1 MSGPF
6 RDAEL
11 EAYLDEALP
20 ADEMVRIEA
29 ALRASRELAARLAAI
44 NARRDA
50 GLHSLGDIW
59 RRHRITCPERT
70 ELGSF
75 LLGVLE
81 PAHAAYVRFHLEVIG
96 CRLCQANLADLQ
108 QQQAATA
115 GAAGRRR
122 RYVKSSAGLLPKKK
136 P

>member
-20 ADEMVRIEA
+20 ADEMARIEE

-108 QQQAATA
+108 QQTLTA
-115 GAAGRRR
+115 GAARRRR

-136 P
+136 S

>member
-1 MSGPF
+1 MSSSF
-6 RDAEL
+6 SEAEL
-11 EAYLDEALP
+11 EGYLDEALP
-20 ADEMVRIEA
+20 VEEMARIEA
-29 ALRASRELAARLAAI
+29 ALRASSELAARLAAI

-70 ELGSF
+70 ELGSY

-81 PAHAAYVRFHLEVIG
+81 AGHAAYIRFHLEVIG

-108 QQQAATA
+108 QQQAARPDTA
-115 GAAGRRR
+115 SRRR
-122 RYVKSSAGLLPKKK
+122 RYFKSSAGLLRKMK

>member
-6 RDAEL
+6 RDADL

-20 ADEMVRIEA
+20 ADEMARIEE
-29 ALRASRELAARLAAI
+29 ALRASQELAARLAAI

-59 RRHRITCPERT
+59 RRHRITCPDRT

-81 PAHAAYVRFHLEVIG
+81 PSHAAYVRFHLEVIG

-115 GAAGRRR
+115 GAVRRRR
-122 RYVKSSAGLLPKKK
+122 RYVQSSAGLLPKKK
-136 P
+136 R

>member
-1 MSGPF
+1 MSGAF

-20 ADEMVRIEA
+20 ADEMARIET
-29 ALRASRELAARLAAI
+29 ALRTNSELAARLAAI
-44 NARRDA
+44 NARRDS
-50 GLHSLGDIW
+50 GVHSLGDIW
-59 RRHRITCPERT
+59 RRHRITCPDRT

-81 PAHAAYVRFHLEVIG
+81 TGHAAYVRFHLEVVG

-108 QQQAATA
+108 QQQAEAA
-115 GAAGRRR
+115 GAASRRR
-122 RYVKSSAGLLPKKK
+122 RYLKSSAGLLRKKR
-136 P
+136 

>member
-1 MSGPF
+1 MNGSF

-20 ADEMVRIEA
+20 ADEMARIEA
-29 ALRASRELAARLAAI
+29 ALRTSSELAARLAAI

-50 GLHSLGDIW
+50 GVHSLGDIW

-81 PAHAAYVRFHLEVIG
+81 PGHAGYVRFHLEVIG

-115 GAAGRRR
+115 GAASRTR
-122 RYVKSSAGLLPKKK
+122 RYVQSSAGLLRKKQG
-136 P
+136 